1 LLCGFVRCNAAA
13 PQKQRSDMV
22 ETALTAP
29 ETLLGRKKQRSNTVQ
44 TALTAPETQ
53 KNRRISTQKN
63 ADETKTVSERLLR
76 GFMR

>member
-1 LLCGFVRCNAAA
+1 M
-13 PQKQRSDMV
+13 Q
-22 ETALTAP
+22 
-29 ETLLGRKKQRSNTVQ
+29 LGRKKQRSDTVQ
-44 TALTAPETQ
+44 TALTAPETQTQ